1 MNKKLNRSE
10 IETEF
15 YRASDANSLFYSH
28 LDLLL
33 PNSEKKYLEYK
44 KEVPYDIF
52 WHPYDWGHR
61 NGSTF
66 YRHAL
71 ENAQSLSLRT
81 RVKDEFGIHYDTRN
95 LRYPLN
101 YRKNQLDPSYPKKM
115 NRWREVGDVWL
126 IKSNVTD
133 DGYAIVL
140 ITGIKEKSGN
150 RYVEF
155 CLADSNLDYATDLDI
170 YIQGGLHS
178 DMSYDII
185 AYEDLEGSLF
195 EDDKRFLHRIGRVK
209 QESIENLSIGRTAL
223 YKRGNPVF
231 SESNKRFKHRK
242 IKEFEAS
249 ILSKEVLIW
258 LASGEIDYE
267 KIEFDIEIVK
277 GLSSMKRRH
286 NKITDQQF
294 PFEQIKIPYINHL
307 WKLNSTYKDNLI
319 ITSDIELEEEKEL
332 VLVNKLDNSEIRLE
346 VGFYNED
353 L

>member
-1 MNKKLNRSE
+1 MKKTINILFILGFLFPTIVEAQFYNRNTYRTQRNEISFGLGASSCLTDLGGGASTDSSFFGNSARGFLFDLNTDQTKYVVNFSYMYYLKSKITFRINLAYSKISGDDNSTSDPDRNNRKLNF
-10 IETEF
+10 ETTIVEG
-15 YRASDANSLFYSH
+15 SGVVEWIL
-28 LDLLL
+28 
-33 PNSEKKYLEYK
+33 
-44 KEVPYDIF
+44 VP
-52 WHPYDWGHR
+52 
-61 NGSTF
+61 
-66 YRHAL
+66 
-71 ENAQSLSLRT
+71 
-81 RVKDEFGIHYDTRN
+81 
-95 LRYPLN
+95 
-101 YRKNQLDPSYPKKM
+101 
-115 NRWREVGDVWL
+115 
-126 IKSNVTD
+126 
-133 DGYAIVL
+133 
-140 ITGIKEKSGN
+140 EKSGN

-332 VLVNKLDNSEIRLE
+332 VIVNKLDNSEIRLE